1 MTKNSSS
8 PLPASGPIGATDIA
22 YQIEAA
28 DLILAGTVTEVM
40 DVDGSVSL
48 VSERADS
55 ANDRLR
61 EAKLDVVRVIA
72 GKVIASSVSALFLE
86 GKVPSQPW
94 MVLRTGQTVLL
105 FLRAVGDVYAPIMP
119 EGSPIRTLP
128 DITPLPAKRGGSAT
142 VTYEL
147 EQIVLRADHVFESD
161 LIVEA
166 SLARVGVRGDVDL
179 GMLGTSSLREPIRRM
194 AWVAIAL
201 ADEKVAVLSEVEALC
216 AEPASPPAD
225 VLQSLL
231 MQQVRKTRNLAAHS
245 ELARLS
251 RSAMPELA
259 YVATLA
265 LRQLHDPVTL
275 PDLIVALEHPDQQ
288 VRYQAVMGLAELEP
302 EAGLGPAFKRYCEN
316 ESLYLHQWK
325 QWWQNK

>member
-1 MTKNSSS
+1 
-8 PLPASGPIGATDIA
+8 
-22 YQIEAA
+22 
-28 DLILAGTVTEVM
+28 
-40 DVDGSVSL
+40 
-48 VSERADS
+48 
-55 ANDRLR
+55 
-61 EAKLDVVRVIA
+61 
-72 GKVIASSVSALFLE
+72 
-86 GKVPSQPW
+86 
-94 MVLRTGQTVLL
+94 
-105 FLRAVGDVYAPIMP
+105 
-119 EGSPIRTLP
+119 
-128 DITPLPAKRGGSAT
+128 
-142 VTYEL
+142 
-147 EQIVLRADHVFESD
+147 
-161 LIVEA
+161 
-166 SLARVGVRGDVDL
+166 
-179 GMLGTSSLREPIRRM
+179 M

-225 VLQSLL
+225 VLQSLM

-275 PDLIVALEHPDQQ
+275 PDLIVALEHPDQH

-302 EAGLGPAFKRYCEN
+302 EAGIGPAFKRYCEN